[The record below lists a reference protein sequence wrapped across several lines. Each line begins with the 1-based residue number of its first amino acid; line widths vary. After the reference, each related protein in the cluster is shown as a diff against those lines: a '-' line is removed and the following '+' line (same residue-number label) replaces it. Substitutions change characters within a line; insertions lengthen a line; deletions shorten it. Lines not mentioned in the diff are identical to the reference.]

1 MSDTPDLESVDIP
14 SELLLRIQNRVDY
27 TEFEDANQYIIYV
40 LEEVIHSTEQE
51 TELSH
56 NSDVDEHQVEE
67 RLESLGYLN
76 E

>member
-1 MSDTPDLESVDIP
+1 MSDTQDLESIDIP
-14 SELLLRIQNRVDY
+14 SELLTKIQNRVDY

-51 TELSH
+51 TELSA
-56 NSDVDEHQVEE
+56 NSDVDEQQVEE
-67 RLESLGYLN
+67 RLKSLGYLN